1 MTSSKEFTCQAGDK
15 GSFLGSGKSPGEGDG
30 NPLQYAYLGN
40 PMERSLADY
49 SRWGCRSWTRL
60 SNSTTN
66 YIYTHTHIH
75 T

>member
-40 PMERSLADY
+40 PMDRGAC
-49 SRWGCRSWTRL
+49 WAT
-60 SNSTTN
+60 
-66 YIYTHTHIH
+66 IH
-75 T
+75 GVAKSQT